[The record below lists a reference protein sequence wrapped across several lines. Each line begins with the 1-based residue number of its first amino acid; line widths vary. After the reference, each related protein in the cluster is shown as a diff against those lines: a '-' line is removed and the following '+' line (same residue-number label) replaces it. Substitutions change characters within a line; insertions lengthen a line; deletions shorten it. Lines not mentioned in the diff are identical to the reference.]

1 MCHFYSL
8 RLSTTPQYLFEEIPP
23 ERDLSYNLQHARI
36 YDQNIL
42 RTVRFSNTYFQNVLY
57 EWNLLDNEIKNSAS
71 LGEFKRKVLAM
82 IRPSRK
88 PIFNIYDI
96 TGIKRLTKLRV
107 KFSDLNEHKFRHNFD
122 CVSPMCDCGQA
133 NEDNEHFLLHCP
145 LYDNIRQDLFGHLE
159 DILEFSVSRMDSNSL
174 CNLLLF
180 GKPELGASVNKLI
193 IEETNHFLE
202 NTKRL

>member
-1 MCHFYSL
+1 MVILETKITFNIRSEL
-8 RLSTTPQYLFEEIPP
+8 AT
-23 ERDLSYNLQHARI
+23 AR
-36 YDQNIL
+36 
-42 RTVRFSNTYFQNVLY
+42 
-57 EWNLLDNEIKNSAS
+57 
-71 LGEFKRKVLAM
+71 KRKASDRVGREEKNVVSLKQTYQRSGP
-82 IRPSRK
+82 IRSRDHL
-88 PIFNIYDI
+88 FNIHDI

-122 CVSPMCDCGQA
+122 CVSPICDCGQA

-159 DILEFSVSRMDSNSL
+159 DILEFNVLSMDSNSL

-180 GKPELGASVNKLI
+180 GKPDLDVSVNKMI
-193 IEETNHFLE
+193 IEETIRFIE